1 MKLAYNIFR
10 NTNMTKARTSSLHKN
25 VARLFHALGQ
35 PARLKILIAIG
46 GGEACV
52 CHLEAA
58 LGMRQAYISQQ
69 LMALRLEEIVDIRR
83 EGRFIYYRL
92 KDPELLALVG
102 QAAHLAGFAQEALQI
117 TAPNPILPNCDCPH
131 CAETLDAPYPP
142 LDVQKG
148 DFESV
153 PSG

>member
-1 MKLAYNIFR
+1 
-10 NTNMTKARTSSLHKN
+10 MTKTRTPSLHKN

-35 PARLKILIAIG
+35 PARLKILMAIG

-69 LMALRLEEIVDIRR
+69 LMALRLDDIVEIRR

-92 KDPELLALVG
+92 KDPALLRLVG
-102 QAAHLAGFAQEALQI
+102 QAANLAGFAQEALQMG
-117 TAPNPILPNCDCPH
+117 APTPVLPNCDCPH
-131 CAETLDAPYPP
+131 CAETLDAPYLPK
-142 LDVQKG
+142 DVQKG

-153 PSG
+153 QSS